1 MNTNLKKI
9 AIILLAAFSMGAV
22 TLSSTSC
29 KKKTTTPTP
38 LATSPLYDTLGWFI
52 QGGTGMVEG
61 NGTKMINDPDNP
73 GKTIQAGRLAIRKVV
88 DKSLMVIAG
97 DNRLAEYFPTLLAEV
112 GAGNTTGYND
122 LLESFTDFVQQAV
135 STQAG
140 VYTGKS
146 MRDAHNHATYS
157 RFGSTTAPKSSAA
170 DFDVFVGDVASAAT
184 SLSVPN
190 SVIGQLGALLY
201 TTKNDIVN

>member
-1 MNTNLKKI
+1 MNMNFKKI
-9 AIILLAAFSMGAV
+9 AIILLAAFGVGAV
-22 TLSSTSC
+22 SISSTSC
-29 KKKTTTPTP
+29 KKKTTTPMA
-38 LATSPLYDTLGWFI
+38 LATTPLYDTLGWFI
-52 QGGTGMVEG
+52 QGGTGAVEG

-73 GKTIQAGRLAIRKVV
+73 GKMIQAGRLAIRKVV

-97 DNRLAEYFPTLLAEV
+97 DTALAEYFPTLLTEV

-140 VYTGKS
+140 VYQGKT

-157 RFGSTTAPKSSAA
+157 RFGSTAAPKSTAA

-184 SLSVPN
+184 SLNVPG
-190 SVIGQLGALLY
+190 SVIAQLGALLY